1 MINNK
6 MKTLSEKYP
15 TKMAITSEIINLKAI
30 LNLPKPTEAFMSDL
44 HGEYDA
50 FQHLIRT
57 GAGNLRQKI
66 AEVFS
71 GEMTEDTMQAF
82 AFLVYYPTERLALKH
97 AQLSASELDQ
107 WYLTTFK
114 RLIDLLKFVS
124 TKYTRSKVRKAM
136 APDFVYITEE
146 LMYGDVANSDK
157 KRYFQ
162 EITTSIISMG
172 QADALIIA
180 TSHTIQ
186 RLVVDHWHIIGDI
199 YDRGPRPDLIVEQ
212 LTKLPAVD
220 IQWGNHDIL
229 WFGAASGSQLCMLN
243 LLRICAR
250 YNNLA
255 IIEKAYG
262 IDLSE
267 LVQFAQ
273 RTYQPNPAFEPKVAA
288 NQPAI
293 STAEKKSINQVHQAI
308 AIMQFKLEQTVIKRN
323 PDFKMDH
330 RLTLSHVDFEQQ
342 TIHLNG
348 HDYPLDN
355 TCFQTVDPTHPEILT
370 SGEAAIVTSLL
381 NAFTHCQK
389 LRKHLRFLIDN
400 GSMYQLYNQNL
411 LFHGCIPVDEAGNFL
426 TLTLA
431 NRQYAGKSLLDF
443 FDHQIRMS
451 FDHPLNQDNLSTD
464 LLWYLWTG
472 PLSPLFGKN
481 AMTTFERYFSAD
493 PVLHEEKKNAYYQLR
508 HQEDFIEK
516 LLLEFGL
523 TPETGHILNGHT
535 PVKKGHNPIMANRKM
550 IVIDGGFSKAYHHT
564 TGIGGFTLLY
574 NSYGMQ
580 LVTHQ
585 PFTTRANAIA
595 KMQDIISTRRVID
608 QVSQRQR
615 VSQTNIGAAIKTE
628 IEQLTTL
635 LGQKNK
641 VSDQLV

>member
-6 MKTLSEKYP
+6 MKTLSDKYP
-15 TKMAITSEIINLKAI
+15 TKMAVTSEIINLKAI

-66 AEVFS
+66 NELFS
-71 GEMTEDTMQAF
+71 GEMTPETMQAF

-97 AQLSASELDQ
+97 KALSENELNQ

-114 RLIDLLKFVS
+114 RMIDLLKFVS

-146 LMYGDVANSDK
+146 LMYGDVANVDK

-162 EITTSIISMG
+162 EITATIIELG

-186 RLVVDHWHIIGDI
+186 RLVVDQWHIIGDI
-199 YDRGPRPDLIVEQ
+199 YDRGPHPDLIVDQ
-212 LTKLPAVD
+212 LTQLPAVD
-220 IQWGNHDIL
+220 VQWGNHDIL
-229 WFGAASGSQLCMLN
+229 WFGAASGSELCLLN

-255 IIEKAYG
+255 IIEETYG
-262 IDLSE
+262 IALTDL
-267 LVQFAQ
+267 VRFAAQ
-273 RTYQPNPAFEPKVAA
+273 HYQANSAFMPVEDPNQGPL
-288 NQPAI
+288 
-293 STAEKKSINQVHQAI
+293 THAEKLKISQVQQAL
-308 AIMQFKLEQTVIKRN
+308 AIMQFKLELTVIKCHPEFN
-323 PDFKMDH
+323 MDH
-330 RLTLSHVDFEQQ
+330 RLLLSQVDFKRR
-342 TIHLNG
+342 ILHLNG
-348 HDYPLDN
+348 QEYPLKN
-355 TCFQTVDPTHPEILT
+355 TCFQLVDPENPEALT
-370 SGEAAIVTSLL
+370 AEESQIIADLL
-381 NAFTHCQK
+381 AAFTRCQK
-389 LRKHLRFLIDN
+389 LRKHLTFLIDH
-400 GSMYQLYNQNL
+400 GSMYRIYNQNL
-411 LFHGCIPVDEAGNFL
+411 LFHGCLPVDAQGHFL

-431 NRQYAGKSLLDF
+431 NQNYAGKQLLDF
-443 FDHQIRMS
+443 FDQQIRSS
-451 FDHPLNQDNLSTD
+451 FNHPLHQANLSTD

-481 AMTTFERYFSAD
+481 AMTTFERYFCPD
-493 PVLHEEKKNAYYQLR
+493 PETHVETKNAYYSLR
-508 HQEDFIEK
+508 HDADFIQQ
-516 LLLEFGL
+516 LLSEFNL
-523 TPETGHILNGHT
+523 SPETGHILNGHT
-535 PVKKGHNPIMANRKM
+535 PVKKGHDPIMANRQM
-550 IVIDGGFSKAYHHT
+550 IVIDGGFSKAYHHA

-585 PFTTRANAIA
+585 PFTTKADAIA
-595 KMQDIISTRRVID
+595 NMKDIISTRRVID

-628 IEQLTTL
+628 IEQLQTL
-635 LGQKNK
+635 LTIQP
-641 VSDQLV
+641 DH

>member
-6 MKTLSEKYP
+6 MKTLSDKYP
-15 TKMAITSEIINLKAI
+15 TKMAVTSEIINLKAI

-66 AEVFS
+66 NELFS
-71 GEMTEDTMQAF
+71 GEMTPETMQAF

-97 AQLSASELDQ
+97 KALSENELNQ

-114 RLIDLLKFVS
+114 RMIDLLKFVS

-146 LMYGDVANSDK
+146 LMYGDVANVDK

-162 EITTSIISMG
+162 EITATIIELG

-186 RLVVDHWHIIGDI
+186 RLVVDQWHIIGDI
-199 YDRGPRPDLIVEQ
+199 YDRGPHPDLIVDQ
-212 LTKLPAVD
+212 LTQLPAVD
-220 IQWGNHDIL
+220 VQWGNHDIL
-229 WFGAASGSQLCMLN
+229 WFGAASGSELCLLN

-255 IIEKAYG
+255 IIEETYG
-262 IDLSE
+262 IDLTD
-267 LVQFAQ
+267 LVRFAAQ
-273 RTYQPNPAFEPKVAA
+273 HYQANSAFMPVEDPNQGPL
-288 NQPAI
+288 
-293 STAEKKSINQVHQAI
+293 TLAEKLKISQVQQAL
-308 AIMQFKLEQTVIKRN
+308 AIMQFKLELTVIKRHPEFN
-323 PDFKMDH
+323 MDH
-330 RLTLSHVDFEQQ
+330 RLLLSQVDFKRRSL
-342 TIHLNG
+342 HLNG
-348 HDYPLDN
+348 QEYPLEN
-355 TCFQTVDPTHPEILT
+355 TCFQLVDPENPEALT
-370 SGEAAIVTSLL
+370 AEESQIIADLL
-381 NAFTHCQK
+381 AAFTRCQK
-389 LRKHLRFLIDN
+389 LRKHLTFLIDH
-400 GSMYQLYNQNL
+400 GSMYRIYNQNL
-411 LFHGCIPVDEAGNFL
+411 LFHGCLPVDAEGHFL

-431 NRQYAGKSLLDF
+431 NQNYAGKQLLDF
-443 FDHQIRMS
+443 FDQQIRSS
-451 FDHPLNQDNLSTD
+451 FNHPLHQANLSTD

-481 AMTTFERYFSAD
+481 AMTTFERYFC
-493 PVLHEEKKNAYYQLR
+493 PEPETHVETKNAYYSLR
-508 HQEDFIEK
+508 HDADFIQQ
-516 LLLEFGL
+516 LLSEFNL
-523 TPETGHILNGHT
+523 SPETGHILNGHT
-535 PVKKGHNPIMANRKM
+535 PVKKGHDPIMANRQM

-585 PFTTRANAIA
+585 PFTTKADAIA
-595 KMQDIISTRRVID
+595 NMKDIISTRRVID

-628 IEQLTTL
+628 IEQLQTL
-635 LGQKNK
+635 LTIQP
-641 VSDQLV
+641 DH

>member
-6 MKTLSEKYP
+6 MKTLSDKYP
-15 TKMAITSEIINLKAI
+15 TKMAVTSEIINLKAI

-66 AEVFS
+66 NELFS
-71 GEMTEDTMQAF
+71 GEMTPETMQAF

-97 AQLSASELDQ
+97 KALSENELNQ

-114 RLIDLLKFVS
+114 RMIDLLKFVS

-146 LMYGDVANSDK
+146 LMYGDVANVDK

-162 EITTSIISMG
+162 EITATIIELG

-186 RLVVDHWHIIGDI
+186 RLVVDQWHIIGDI
-199 YDRGPRPDLIVEQ
+199 YDRGPHPDLIVDQ
-212 LTKLPAVD
+212 LTQLPAVD
-220 IQWGNHDIL
+220 VQWGNHDIL
-229 WFGAASGSQLCMLN
+229 WFGAASGSELCLLN

-255 IIEKAYG
+255 IIEETYG
-262 IDLSE
+262 IDLTD
-267 LVQFAQ
+267 LVRFAAQ
-273 RTYQPNPAFEPKVAA
+273 HYQANSAFMPVEDPNQGPL
-288 NQPAI
+288 
-293 STAEKKSINQVHQAI
+293 TRAEKLKISQVQQAL
-308 AIMQFKLEQTVIKRN
+308 AIMQFKLELTVIKRHPEFN
-323 PDFKMDH
+323 MDH
-330 RLTLSHVDFEQQ
+330 RLLLSQVDFKRR
-342 TIHLNG
+342 ILHLNG
-348 HDYPLDN
+348 QEYPLEN
-355 TCFQTVDPTHPEILT
+355 TCFQLVNPENPEALT
-370 SGEAAIVTSLL
+370 AEESQIIADLL
-381 NAFTHCQK
+381 AAFTRCQK
-389 LRKHLRFLIDN
+389 LRKHLTFLIDH
-400 GSMYQLYNQNL
+400 GSMYRIYNQNL
-411 LFHGCIPVDEAGNFL
+411 LFHGCLPVDAEGHFL

-431 NRQYAGKSLLDF
+431 NQNYVGKQLLDF
-443 FDHQIRMS
+443 FDQQIRSS
-451 FDHPLNQDNLSTD
+451 FNHPLHQANLSTD

-481 AMTTFERYFSAD
+481 AMTTFERYFCPD
-493 PVLHEEKKNAYYQLR
+493 PETHVETKNAYYSLR
-508 HQEDFIEK
+508 HDADFIQQ
-516 LLLEFGL
+516 LLSEFNL
-523 TPETGHILNGHT
+523 SPETGHILNGHT
-535 PVKKGHNPIMANRKM
+535 PVKKGHDPIMANRQM

-585 PFTTRANAIA
+585 P
-595 KMQDIISTRRVID
+595 SPPRRM
-608 QVSQRQR
+608 R
-615 VSQTNIGAAIKTE
+615 
-628 IEQLTTL
+628 L
-635 LGQKNK
+635 LI
-641 VSDQLV
+641 

>member
-6 MKTLSEKYP
+6 MKTLSDKYP
-15 TKMAITSEIINLKAI
+15 TKMAVTSEIINLKAI

-66 AEVFS
+66 NELFS
-71 GEMTEDTMQAF
+71 GEMTPETMQAF

-97 AQLSASELDQ
+97 KALSENELNQ

-114 RLIDLLKFVS
+114 RMIDLLKFVS

-146 LMYGDVANSDK
+146 LMYGDVANVDK

-162 EITTSIISMG
+162 EITATIIELG

-186 RLVVDHWHIIGDI
+186 RLVVDQWHIIGDI
-199 YDRGPRPDLIVEQ
+199 YDRGPHPDLIVEQ
-212 LTKLPAVD
+212 LTQLPAVD
-220 IQWGNHDIL
+220 VQWGNHDIL
-229 WFGAASGSQLCMLN
+229 WFGAASGSELCLLN

-255 IIEKAYG
+255 IIEETYG
-262 IDLSE
+262 IDLTD
-267 LVQFAQ
+267 LVRFAVQ
-273 RTYQPNPAFEPKVAA
+273 HYQANPAFMPVEDP
-288 NQPAI
+288 NQGPL
-293 STAEKKSINQVHQAI
+293 TLAEKLKISQVQQAL
-308 AIMQFKLEQTVIKRN
+308 AIMQFKLELTVIKRHPEFN
-323 PDFKMDH
+323 MDH
-330 RLTLSHVDFEQQ
+330 RLLLSQVDFKRRVL
-342 TIHLNG
+342 HLNG
-348 HDYPLDN
+348 QEYPLEN
-355 TCFQTVDPTHPEILT
+355 TCFQLVDPENPEALT
-370 SGEAAIVTSLL
+370 AEESQIIADLL
-381 NAFTHCQK
+381 AAFTRCQK
-389 LRKHLRFLIDN
+389 LRKHLTFLIDH
-400 GSMYQLYNQNL
+400 GSMYRIYNQNL
-411 LFHGCIPVDEAGNFL
+411 LFHGCLPVDAQGHFL

-431 NRQYAGKSLLDF
+431 NQHYAGKQLLDF
-443 FDHQIRMS
+443 FDQQIRS
-451 FDHPLNQDNLSTD
+451 CFNHPLHQANLSTD

-481 AMTTFERYFSAD
+481 AMTTFERYFCPD
-493 PVLHEEKKNAYYQLR
+493 PETHVETKNAYYSLR
-508 HQEDFIEK
+508 HDTDFIQE
-516 LLLEFGL
+516 LLAEFNL
-523 TPETGHILNGHT
+523 SPENGHILNGHT
-535 PVKKGHNPIMANRKM
+535 PVKKGHDPIMANRQM

-585 PFTTRANAIA
+585 PFTTKADAIA
-595 KMQDIISTRRVID
+595 NMKDIISTRRVID

-628 IEQLTTL
+628 IEQLQTL
-635 LGQKNK
+635 LTIQP
-641 VSDQLV
+641 DH

>member
-6 MKTLSEKYP
+6 MKTLSDKYP
-15 TKMAITSEIINLKAI
+15 TKMAVTSEIINLKAI

-66 AEVFS
+66 NELFS
-71 GEMTEDTMQAF
+71 GEMTPETMQAF

-97 AQLSASELDQ
+97 KALSENELNQ

-114 RLIDLLKFVS
+114 RMIDLLKFVS

-136 APDFVYITEE
+136 APDFVYTTEE
-146 LMYGDVANSDK
+146 LMYGDVANVDK

-162 EITTSIISMG
+162 EITATIIELG

-186 RLVVDHWHIIGDI
+186 RLVVDQWHIIGDI
-199 YDRGPRPDLIVEQ
+199 YDRGPHPDLIVDQ
-212 LTKLPAVD
+212 LTQLPAVD
-220 IQWGNHDIL
+220 VQWGNHDIL
-229 WFGAASGSQLCMLN
+229 WFGAASGSELCLLN

-255 IIEKAYG
+255 IIEETYG
-262 IDLSE
+262 IDLTD
-267 LVQFAQ
+267 LVRFAAQ
-273 RTYQPNPAFEPKVAA
+273 HYQANSAFMPVEDPNQGPL
-288 NQPAI
+288 
-293 STAEKKSINQVHQAI
+293 TRAEKLKISQVQQAL
-308 AIMQFKLEQTVIKRN
+308 AIMQFKLELTVIKRHPEFN
-323 PDFKMDH
+323 MDH
-330 RLTLSHVDFEQQ
+330 RLLLSQVDFKRR
-342 TIHLNG
+342 ILHLNG
-348 HDYPLDN
+348 QEYPLEN
-355 TCFQTVDPTHPEILT
+355 TCFQLVNPENPEALT
-370 SGEAAIVTSLL
+370 AEESQIIADLL
-381 NAFTHCQK
+381 AAFTRCQK
-389 LRKHLRFLIDN
+389 LRKHLTFLIDH
-400 GSMYQLYNQNL
+400 GSMYRIYNQNL
-411 LFHGCIPVDEAGNFL
+411 LFHGCLPVDAEGHFL

-431 NRQYAGKSLLDF
+431 NQNYVGKQLLDF
-443 FDHQIRMS
+443 FDQQIRSS
-451 FDHPLNQDNLSTD
+451 FNHPLHQANLSTD

-481 AMTTFERYFSAD
+481 AMTTFERYFCPD
-493 PVLHEEKKNAYYQLR
+493 PETHVETKNAYYSLR
-508 HQEDFIEK
+508 HDADFIQQ
-516 LLLEFGL
+516 LLSEFNL
-523 TPETGHILNGHT
+523 SPETGHILNGHT
-535 PVKKGHNPIMANRKM
+535 PVKKGHDPIMANRQM

-585 PFTTRANAIA
+585 PFTTKADAIA
-595 KMQDIISTRRVID
+595 NMKDIISTRRVID
-608 QVSQRQR
+608 QVSQRQQ

-628 IEQLTTL
+628 IEQLQTL
-635 LGQKNK
+635 LTIQP
-641 VSDQLV
+641 DH

>member
-1 MINNK
+1 
-6 MKTLSEKYP
+6 
-15 TKMAITSEIINLKAI
+15 
-30 LNLPKPTEAFMSDL
+30 MSDL

-66 AEVFS
+66 NELFS
-71 GEMTEDTMQAF
+71 GEMTPETMQAF

-97 AQLSASELDQ
+97 KALSENELNQ

-114 RLIDLLKFVS
+114 RMIDLLKFVS

-146 LMYGDVANSDK
+146 LMYGDVANVDK

-162 EITTSIISMG
+162 EITATIIELG

-186 RLVVDHWHIIGDI
+186 RLVVDQWHIIGDI
-199 YDRGPRPDLIVEQ
+199 YDRGPHPDLIVDQ
-212 LTKLPAVD
+212 LTQLPAVD
-220 IQWGNHDIL
+220 VQWGNHDIL
-229 WFGAASGSQLCMLN
+229 WFGAASGSELCLLN

-255 IIEKAYG
+255 IIEETYG
-262 IDLSE
+262 IDLTD
-267 LVQFAQ
+267 LVRFAAQ
-273 RTYQPNPAFEPKVAA
+273 HYQANSAFMPVEDPNQGPL
-288 NQPAI
+288 
-293 STAEKKSINQVHQAI
+293 TRAEKLKISQVQQAL
-308 AIMQFKLEQTVIKRN
+308 AIMQFKLELTVIKRHPEFN
-323 PDFKMDH
+323 MDH
-330 RLTLSHVDFEQQ
+330 RLLLSQVDFKRR
-342 TIHLNG
+342 ILHLNG
-348 HDYPLDN
+348 QEYPLEN
-355 TCFQTVDPTHPEILT
+355 TCFQLVNPENPEALT
-370 SGEAAIVTSLL
+370 AEESQIIADLL
-381 NAFTHCQK
+381 AAFTRCQK
-389 LRKHLRFLIDN
+389 LRKHLTFLIDH
-400 GSMYQLYNQNL
+400 GSMYRIYNQNL
-411 LFHGCIPVDEAGNFL
+411 LFHGCLPVDAEGHFL

-431 NRQYAGKSLLDF
+431 NQNYVGKQLLDF
-443 FDHQIRMS
+443 FDQQIRSS
-451 FDHPLNQDNLSTD
+451 FNHPLHQANLSTD

-481 AMTTFERYFSAD
+481 AMTTFERYFCPD
-493 PVLHEEKKNAYYQLR
+493 PETHVETKNAYYSLR
-508 HQEDFIEK
+508 HDADFIQQ
-516 LLLEFGL
+516 LLSEFNL
-523 TPETGHILNGHT
+523 SPETGHILNGHT
-535 PVKKGHNPIMANRKM
+535 PVKKGHDPIMANRQM

-585 PFTTRANAIA
+585 PFTTKADAIA
-595 KMQDIISTRRVID
+595 NMKDIISTRRVID

-628 IEQLTTL
+628 IEQLQTL
-635 LGQKNK
+635 LTIQP
-641 VSDQLV
+641 DH

>member
-6 MKTLSEKYP
+6 MKTLSDKYP
-15 TKMAITSEIINLKAI
+15 TKMAVTSEIINLKAI

-66 AEVFS
+66 NELFS
-71 GEMTEDTMQAF
+71 GEMTPETMQAF

-97 AQLSASELDQ
+97 KALSENELNQ

-114 RLIDLLKFVS
+114 RMIDLLKFVS
-124 TKYTRSKVRKAM
+124 TKYTRSKVRKAT

-146 LMYGDVANSDK
+146 LMYGDVANVDK

-162 EITTSIISMG
+162 EITATIIELG

-186 RLVVDHWHIIGDI
+186 RLVVDQWHIIGDI
-199 YDRGPRPDLIVEQ
+199 YDRGPHPDLIVDQ
-212 LTKLPAVD
+212 LTQLPAVD
-220 IQWGNHDIL
+220 VQWGNHDIL
-229 WFGAASGSQLCMLN
+229 WFGAASGSELCLLN

-255 IIEKAYG
+255 IIEETYG
-262 IDLSE
+262 IDLTD
-267 LVQFAQ
+267 LVRFAAQ
-273 RTYQPNPAFEPKVAA
+273 HYQANSAFMPVEDPNQGPL
-288 NQPAI
+288 
-293 STAEKKSINQVHQAI
+293 TRAEKLKISQVQQAL
-308 AIMQFKLEQTVIKRN
+308 AIMQFKLELTVIKRHPEFN
-323 PDFKMDH
+323 MDH
-330 RLTLSHVDFEQQ
+330 RLLLSQVDFKRR
-342 TIHLNG
+342 ILHLNG
-348 HDYPLDN
+348 QEYPLEN
-355 TCFQTVDPTHPEILT
+355 TCFQLVNPENPEALT
-370 SGEAAIVTSLL
+370 AEESQIIADLL
-381 NAFTHCQK
+381 AAFTRCQK
-389 LRKHLRFLIDN
+389 LRKHLTFLIDH
-400 GSMYQLYNQNL
+400 GSMYRIYNQNL
-411 LFHGCIPVDEAGNFL
+411 LFHGCLPVDAEGHFL

-431 NRQYAGKSLLDF
+431 NQNYVGKQLLDF
-443 FDHQIRMS
+443 FDQQIRSS
-451 FDHPLNQDNLSTD
+451 FNHPLHQANLSTD

-481 AMTTFERYFSAD
+481 AMTTFERYFCPD
-493 PVLHEEKKNAYYQLR
+493 PETHVETKNAYYSLR
-508 HQEDFIEK
+508 HDADFIQQ
-516 LLLEFGL
+516 LLSEFNL
-523 TPETGHILNGHT
+523 SPETGHILNGHT
-535 PVKKGHNPIMANRKM
+535 PVKKGHDPIMANRQM

-585 PFTTRANAIA
+585 PFTTKADAIA
-595 KMQDIISTRRVID
+595 NMKDIISTRRVID

-628 IEQLTTL
+628 IEQLQTL
-635 LGQKNK
+635 LTIQP
-641 VSDQLV
+641 DH

>member
-6 MKTLSEKYP
+6 MKTLSDKYP
-15 TKMAITSEIINLKAI
+15 TKMAVTSEIINLKAI

-66 AEVFS
+66 NELFS
-71 GEMTEDTMQAF
+71 GEMTPETMQAF

-97 AQLSASELDQ
+97 KALSENELNQ

-114 RLIDLLKFVS
+114 RMIDLLKFVS

-146 LMYGDVANSDK
+146 LMYGDVANVDK

-162 EITTSIISMG
+162 EITATIIELG

-186 RLVVDHWHIIGDI
+186 RLVVDQWHIIGDI
-199 YDRGPRPDLIVEQ
+199 YDRGPHPDLIVDQ
-212 LTKLPAVD
+212 LTQLPAVD
-220 IQWGNHDIL
+220 VQWGNHDIL
-229 WFGAASGSQLCMLN
+229 WFGAASGSELCLLN

-255 IIEKAYG
+255 IIEETYG
-262 IDLSE
+262 IDLTD
-267 LVQFAQ
+267 LVRFAAQ
-273 RTYQPNPAFEPKVAA
+273 HYQANSAFMPVEDPNQGPL
-288 NQPAI
+288 
-293 STAEKKSINQVHQAI
+293 TRAEKLKISQVQQAL
-308 AIMQFKLEQTVIKRN
+308 AIMQFKLELTVIKRHPEFN
-323 PDFKMDH
+323 MDH
-330 RLTLSHVDFEQQ
+330 RLLLSQVDFKRR
-342 TIHLNG
+342 ILHLNG
-348 HDYPLDN
+348 QEYPLEN
-355 TCFQTVDPTHPEILT
+355 TCFQLVDPENPEALT
-370 SGEAAIVTSLL
+370 AEEGQIIADLL
-381 NAFTHCQK
+381 AAFTRCQK
-389 LRKHLRFLIDN
+389 LRKHLTFLIDH
-400 GSMYQLYNQNL
+400 GSMYRIYNQNL
-411 LFHGCIPVDEAGNFL
+411 LFHGCLPVDAEGHFL

-431 NRQYAGKSLLDF
+431 NQNYAGKQLLDF
-443 FDHQIRMS
+443 FDQQIRSS
-451 FDHPLNQDNLSTD
+451 FNHPLHQANLSTD

-481 AMTTFERYFSAD
+481 AMTTFERYFCPD
-493 PVLHEEKKNAYYQLR
+493 PETHVETKNAYYSLR
-508 HQEDFIEK
+508 HDADFIQQ
-516 LLLEFGL
+516 LLSEFNL
-523 TPETGHILNGHT
+523 SPETGHILNGHT
-535 PVKKGHNPIMANRKM
+535 PVKKGHDPIMANRQM

-585 PFTTRANAIA
+585 PFTTKADAIA
-595 KMQDIISTRRVID
+595 NMKDIISTRRVID

-628 IEQLTTL
+628 IEQLQTL
-635 LGQKNK
+635 LTIQP
-641 VSDQLV
+641 DH

>member
-6 MKTLSEKYP
+6 MKTLSDKYP
-15 TKMAITSEIINLKAI
+15 TKMAVTSEIINLKAI

-66 AEVFS
+66 NELFS
-71 GEMTEDTMQAF
+71 GEMTPETMQAF

-97 AQLSASELDQ
+97 KALSENELNQ

-114 RLIDLLKFVS
+114 RMIDLLKFVS

-146 LMYGDVANSDK
+146 LMYGDVANVDK

-162 EITTSIISMG
+162 EITATIIELG

-186 RLVVDHWHIIGDI
+186 RLVVDQWHIIGDI
-199 YDRGPRPDLIVEQ
+199 YDRGPHPDLIVDQ
-212 LTKLPAVD
+212 LTQLPAVD
-220 IQWGNHDIL
+220 VQWGNHDIL
-229 WFGAASGSQLCMLN
+229 WFGAASGSELCLLN

-255 IIEKAYG
+255 IIEETYG
-262 IDLSE
+262 IDLTD
-267 LVQFAQ
+267 LVRFAAQ
-273 RTYQPNPAFEPKVAA
+273 HYQANPAFMPVEDP
-288 NQPAI
+288 NQGPLTLSEKLKI
-293 STAEKKSINQVHQAI
+293 SQVQQAL
-308 AIMQFKLEQTVIKRN
+308 AIMQFKLELTVIKRHPEFN
-323 PDFKMDH
+323 MDH
-330 RLTLSHVDFEQQ
+330 RLLLSQVDFKRR
-342 TIHLNG
+342 ILHLNG
-348 HDYPLDN
+348 QEYPLEN
-355 TCFQTVDPTHPEILT
+355 TCFQLVDPENPEALT
-370 SGEAAIVTSLL
+370 AEESQIIADLL
-381 NAFTHCQK
+381 AAFTRCQK
-389 LRKHLRFLIDN
+389 LRKHLTFLIDH
-400 GSMYQLYNQNL
+400 GSMYRIYNQNL
-411 LFHGCIPVDEAGNFL
+411 LFHGCLPVDAEGHFL

-431 NRQYAGKSLLDF
+431 NQNYAGKQLLDF
-443 FDHQIRMS
+443 FDQQIRSS
-451 FDHPLNQDNLSTD
+451 FNHPLHQANLSTD

-481 AMTTFERYFSAD
+481 AMTTFERYFCPD
-493 PVLHEEKKNAYYQLR
+493 PETHVETKNAYYSLR
-508 HQEDFIEK
+508 HDADFIQQ
-516 LLLEFGL
+516 LLSEFNL
-523 TPETGHILNGHT
+523 SPETGHILNGHT
-535 PVKKGHNPIMANRKM
+535 PVKKGHDPIMANRQM

-585 PFTTRANAIA
+585 PFTTKADAIA
-595 KMQDIISTRRVID
+595 NMKDIISTRRVID

-628 IEQLTTL
+628 IEQLQTL
-635 LGQKNK
+635 LTIQP
-641 VSDQLV
+641 DH

>member
-6 MKTLSEKYP
+6 MKTLSDKYP
-15 TKMAITSEIINLKAI
+15 TKMAVTSEIINLKAI

-66 AEVFS
+66 NELFS
-71 GEMTEDTMQAF
+71 GEMTPETMQAF

-97 AQLSASELDQ
+97 KALSENELNQ

-114 RLIDLLKFVS
+114 RMIDLLKFVS

-146 LMYGDVANSDK
+146 LMYGDVANVDK

-162 EITTSIISMG
+162 EITATIIELG

-186 RLVVDHWHIIGDI
+186 RLVVDQWHIIGDI
-199 YDRGPRPDLIVEQ
+199 YDRGPHPDLIVDQ
-212 LTKLPAVD
+212 LTQLPAVD
-220 IQWGNHDIL
+220 VQWGNHDIL
-229 WFGAASGSQLCMLN
+229 WFGAASGSELCLLN

-255 IIEKAYG
+255 IIEETYG
-262 IDLSE
+262 IDLTD
-267 LVQFAQ
+267 LVGFAAQ
-273 RTYQPNPAFEPKVAA
+273 HYQANSAFMPVEDPNQGPL
-288 NQPAI
+288 
-293 STAEKKSINQVHQAI
+293 TRAEKLKISQVQQAL
-308 AIMQFKLEQTVIKRN
+308 AIMQFKLELTVIKRHPEFN
-323 PDFKMDH
+323 MDH
-330 RLTLSHVDFEQQ
+330 RLLLSQVDFKRR
-342 TIHLNG
+342 ILHLNG
-348 HDYPLDN
+348 QEYPLEN
-355 TCFQTVDPTHPEILT
+355 TCFQLVDPENPEALT
-370 SGEAAIVTSLL
+370 AEESQIIADLL
-381 NAFTHCQK
+381 AAFTRCQK
-389 LRKHLRFLIDN
+389 LRKHLTFLIDH
-400 GSMYQLYNQNL
+400 GSMYRIYNQNL
-411 LFHGCIPVDEAGNFL
+411 LFHGCLPVDAEGHFL

-431 NRQYAGKSLLDF
+431 NQNYAGKQLLDF
-443 FDHQIRMS
+443 FDQQIRSS
-451 FDHPLNQDNLSTD
+451 FNHPLHQANLSTD

-481 AMTTFERYFSAD
+481 AMTTFERYFCSE
-493 PVLHEEKKNAYYQLR
+493 PETHVETKNAYYSLR
-508 HQEDFIEK
+508 HDADFIQQ
-516 LLLEFGL
+516 LLSEFNL
-523 TPETGHILNGHT
+523 SPETGHILNGHT
-535 PVKKGHNPIMANRKM
+535 PVKKGHDPIMANRQM

-585 PFTTRANAIA
+585 PFTTKADAIA
-595 KMQDIISTRRVID
+595 NMKDIISTRRVID

-628 IEQLTTL
+628 IEQLQTL
-635 LGQKNK
+635 LTIQP
-641 VSDQLV
+641 DH

>member
-1 MINNK
+1 
-6 MKTLSEKYP
+6 MKTLSDKYP
-15 TKMAITSEIINLKAI
+15 TKMAVTSEIINLKAI

-66 AEVFS
+66 NELFS
-71 GEMTEDTMQAF
+71 GEMTPETMQAF

-97 AQLSASELDQ
+97 KALSENELNQ

-114 RLIDLLKFVS
+114 RMIDLLKFVS

-146 LMYGDVANSDK
+146 LMYGDVANVDK

-162 EITTSIISMG
+162 EITATIIELG

-186 RLVVDHWHIIGDI
+186 RLVVDQWHIIGDI
-199 YDRGPRPDLIVEQ
+199 YDRGPHPDLIVDQ
-212 LTKLPAVD
+212 LTQLPAVD
-220 IQWGNHDIL
+220 VQWGNHDIL
-229 WFGAASGSQLCMLN
+229 WFGAASGSELCLLN

-255 IIEKAYG
+255 IIEETYG
-262 IDLSE
+262 IDLTD
-267 LVQFAQ
+267 LVRFAAQ
-273 RTYQPNPAFEPKVAA
+273 HYQANSAFMPVEDPNQGPL
-288 NQPAI
+288 
-293 STAEKKSINQVHQAI
+293 TRAEKLKISQVQQAL
-308 AIMQFKLEQTVIKRN
+308 AIMQFKLELTVIKRHPEFN
-323 PDFKMDH
+323 MDH
-330 RLTLSHVDFEQQ
+330 RLLLSQVDFKRR
-342 TIHLNG
+342 ILHLNG
-348 HDYPLDN
+348 QEYPLEN
-355 TCFQTVDPTHPEILT
+355 TCFQLVNPENPEALT
-370 SGEAAIVTSLL
+370 AEESQIIADLL
-381 NAFTHCQK
+381 AAFTRCQK
-389 LRKHLRFLIDN
+389 LRKHLTFLIDH
-400 GSMYQLYNQNL
+400 GSMYRIYNQNL
-411 LFHGCIPVDEAGNFL
+411 LFHGCLPVDAEGHFL

-431 NRQYAGKSLLDF
+431 NQNYVGKQLLDF
-443 FDHQIRMS
+443 FDQQIRSS
-451 FDHPLNQDNLSTD
+451 FNHPLHQANLSTD

-481 AMTTFERYFSAD
+481 AMTTFERYFCPD
-493 PVLHEEKKNAYYQLR
+493 PETHVETKNAYYSLR
-508 HQEDFIEK
+508 HDADFIQQ
-516 LLLEFGL
+516 LLSEFNL
-523 TPETGHILNGHT
+523 SPETGHILNGHT
-535 PVKKGHNPIMANRKM
+535 PVKKGHDPIMANRQM

-585 PFTTRANAIA
+585 PFTTKADAIA
-595 KMQDIISTRRVID
+595 NMKDIISTRRVID

-628 IEQLTTL
+628 IEQLQTL
-635 LGQKNK
+635 LTIQP
-641 VSDQLV
+641 DH

>member
-6 MKTLSEKYP
+6 MKTLSDKYP
-15 TKMAITSEIINLKAI
+15 TKMAVTSEIINLKAI

-66 AEVFS
+66 NELFS
-71 GEMTEDTMQAF
+71 GEMTPETMQAF

-97 AQLSASELDQ
+97 QALSENELNQ

-114 RLIDLLKFVS
+114 RMIDLLKFVS

-146 LMYGDVANSDK
+146 LMYGDVANVDK

-162 EITTSIISMG
+162 EITATIIELG

-186 RLVVDHWHIIGDI
+186 RLVVDQWHIIGDI
-199 YDRGPRPDLIVEQ
+199 YDRGPHPDLIVDQ
-212 LTKLPAVD
+212 LTQLPAVD
-220 IQWGNHDIL
+220 VQWGNHDIL
-229 WFGAASGSQLCMLN
+229 WFGAASGSELCLLN

-255 IIEKAYG
+255 IIEETYG
-262 IDLSE
+262 IDLSN
-267 LVQFAQ
+267 LVRFAAQ
-273 RTYQPNPAFEPKVAA
+273 HYQANPAFMPVEDP
-288 NQPAI
+288 NQGPL
-293 STAEKKSINQVHQAI
+293 TRAEKLKISQVQQAL
-308 AIMQFKLEQTVIKRN
+308 AIMQFKLELTVIKRHPEFN
-323 PDFKMDH
+323 MDH
-330 RLTLSHVDFEQQ
+330 RLLLSQVDFKRR
-342 TIHLNG
+342 ILHLNG
-348 HDYPLDN
+348 QEYPLEN
-355 TCFQTVDPTHPEILT
+355 TCFQLVDPENPEALT
-370 SGEAAIVTSLL
+370 AEESQIIADLL
-381 NAFTHCQK
+381 AAFTRCQK
-389 LRKHLRFLIDN
+389 LRKHLTFLIDH
-400 GSMYQLYNQNL
+400 GSMYRIYNQNL
-411 LFHGCIPVDEAGNFL
+411 LFHGCLPVDAEGHFL

-431 NRQYAGKSLLDF
+431 NQNYVGKQLLDF
-443 FDHQIRMS
+443 FDQQIRSS
-451 FDHPLNQDNLSTD
+451 FNHPLHQANLSTD

-481 AMTTFERYFSAD
+481 AMTTFERYFCPD
-493 PVLHEEKKNAYYQLR
+493 PETHVETKNAYYSLR
-508 HQEDFIEK
+508 HDADFIQQ
-516 LLLEFGL
+516 LLSEFNL
-523 TPETGHILNGHT
+523 SPETGHILNGHT
-535 PVKKGHNPIMANRKM
+535 PVKKGHDPIMANRQM

-585 PFTTRANAIA
+585 PFTTKADAIA
-595 KMQDIISTRRVID
+595 NMKDIISTRRVID

-628 IEQLTTL
+628 IEQLQTL
-635 LGQKNK
+635 LTIQP
-641 VSDQLV
+641 DH

>member
-6 MKTLSEKYP
+6 MKTLSDKYP
-15 TKMAITSEIINLKAI
+15 TKMAVTSEIINLKAI

-66 AEVFS
+66 NELFS
-71 GEMTEDTMQAF
+71 GEMTPETMQAF

-97 AQLSASELDQ
+97 KALSENELNQ

-114 RLIDLLKFVS
+114 RMIDLLKFVS

-146 LMYGDVANSDK
+146 LMYGDVANVDK

-162 EITTSIISMG
+162 EITATIIELG

-186 RLVVDHWHIIGDI
+186 RLVVDQWHIIGDI
-199 YDRGPRPDLIVEQ
+199 YDRGPHPDLIVDQ
-212 LTKLPAVD
+212 LTQLPAVD
-220 IQWGNHDIL
+220 VQWGNHDIL
-229 WFGAASGSQLCMLN
+229 WFGAASGSELCLLN

-255 IIEKAYG
+255 IIEETYG
-262 IDLSE
+262 IDLTD
-267 LVQFAQ
+267 LVRFAAQ
-273 RTYQPNPAFEPKVAA
+273 HYQANSAFMPVEDPNQGPL
-288 NQPAI
+288 
-293 STAEKKSINQVHQAI
+293 TRAEKLKISQVQQAL
-308 AIMQFKLEQTVIKRN
+308 AIMQFKLELTVIKRHPEFN
-323 PDFKMDH
+323 MDH
-330 RLTLSHVDFEQQ
+330 RLLLSQVDFKRR
-342 TIHLNG
+342 ILHLNG
-348 HDYPLDN
+348 QEYPLEN
-355 TCFQTVDPTHPEILT
+355 TCFQLVDPENPEALT
-370 SGEAAIVTSLL
+370 AEESQIIADLL
-381 NAFTHCQK
+381 AAFTRCQK
-389 LRKHLRFLIDN
+389 LRKHLTFLIDH
-400 GSMYQLYNQNL
+400 GSMYRIYNQNL
-411 LFHGCIPVDEAGNFL
+411 LFHGCLPVDAEGHFL

-431 NRQYAGKSLLDF
+431 KQNYAGKQLLDF
-443 FDHQIRMS
+443 FDQQIRSS
-451 FDHPLNQDNLSTD
+451 FNHPLHQANLSTD

-481 AMTTFERYFSAD
+481 AMTTFERYFCPD
-493 PVLHEEKKNAYYQLR
+493 PETHVETKNAYYSLR
-508 HQEDFIEK
+508 HDADFIQQ
-516 LLLEFGL
+516 LLSEFNL
-523 TPETGHILNGHT
+523 SPETGHILNGHT
-535 PVKKGHNPIMANRKM
+535 PVKKGHDPIMANRQM

-585 PFTTRANAIA
+585 PFTTKADAIA
-595 KMQDIISTRRVID
+595 NMKDIISTRRVID

-628 IEQLTTL
+628 IEQLQTL
-635 LGQKNK
+635 LTIQP
-641 VSDQLV
+641 DH

>member
-6 MKTLSEKYP
+6 MKTLSDKYP
-15 TKMAITSEIINLKAI
+15 TKMAVTSEIINLKAI

-66 AEVFS
+66 NELFS
-71 GEMTEDTMQAF
+71 GEMTPETMQAF

-97 AQLSASELDQ
+97 KALSENELNQ

-114 RLIDLLKFVS
+114 RMIDLLKFVS

-146 LMYGDVANSDK
+146 LMYGDVANVDK

-162 EITTSIISMG
+162 EITATIIELG

-186 RLVVDHWHIIGDI
+186 RLVVDQWHIIGDI
-199 YDRGPRPDLIVEQ
+199 YDRGPHPDLIVDQ
-212 LTKLPAVD
+212 LTQLPAVD
-220 IQWGNHDIL
+220 VQWGNHDIL
-229 WFGAASGSQLCMLN
+229 WFGAASGSELCLLN

-255 IIEKAYG
+255 IIEETYG
-262 IDLSE
+262 IDLTD
-267 LVQFAQ
+267 LVRFAAQ
-273 RTYQPNPAFEPKVAA
+273 HYQANSAFMPVEDPNQGPL
-288 NQPAI
+288 
-293 STAEKKSINQVHQAI
+293 TRAEKLKISQVQQAL
-308 AIMQFKLEQTVIKRN
+308 AIMQFKLELTVIKRHPEFN
-323 PDFKMDH
+323 MDH
-330 RLTLSHVDFEQQ
+330 RLLLSQVDFKRR
-342 TIHLNG
+342 ILHLNG
-348 HDYPLDN
+348 QEYPLEN
-355 TCFQTVDPTHPEILT
+355 TCFQLINPENPEALT
-370 SGEAAIVTSLL
+370 AEESQIIADLL
-381 NAFTHCQK
+381 AAFTRCQK
-389 LRKHLRFLIDN
+389 LRKHLTFLIDH
-400 GSMYQLYNQNL
+400 GSMYRIYNQNL
-411 LFHGCIPVDEAGNFL
+411 LFHGCLPVDAEGHFL

-431 NRQYAGKSLLDF
+431 NQNYVGKQLLDF
-443 FDHQIRMS
+443 FDQQIRSS
-451 FDHPLNQDNLSTD
+451 FNHPLHQANLSTD

-481 AMTTFERYFSAD
+481 AMTTFERYFCPD
-493 PVLHEEKKNAYYQLR
+493 PETHVETKNAYYSLR
-508 HQEDFIEK
+508 HDADFIQQ
-516 LLLEFGL
+516 LLSEFNL
-523 TPETGHILNGHT
+523 SPETGHILNGHT
-535 PVKKGHNPIMANRKM
+535 PVKKGHDPIMANRQM

-585 PFTTRANAIA
+585 PFTTKADAIA
-595 KMQDIISTRRVID
+595 NMKDIISTRRVID

-628 IEQLTTL
+628 IEQLQTL
-635 LGQKNK
+635 LTIQP
-641 VSDQLV
+641 DH

>member
-6 MKTLSEKYP
+6 MKTLSDKYP
-15 TKMAITSEIINLKAI
+15 TKMAVTSEIINLKAI

-66 AEVFS
+66 NELFS
-71 GEMTEDTMQAF
+71 GEMTPETMQAF

-97 AQLSASELDQ
+97 KALSENELNQ

-114 RLIDLLKFVS
+114 RMIDLLKFVS

-146 LMYGDVANSDK
+146 LMYGDVANVDK

-162 EITTSIISMG
+162 EITATIIELG

-186 RLVVDHWHIIGDI
+186 RLVVDQWHIIGDI
-199 YDRGPRPDLIVEQ
+199 YDRGPHPDLIVDQ
-212 LTKLPAVD
+212 LTQLPAVD
-220 IQWGNHDIL
+220 VQWGNHDIL
-229 WFGAASGSQLCMLN
+229 WFGAASGSELCLLN

-255 IIEKAYG
+255 IIEETYG
-262 IDLSE
+262 IDLTD
-267 LVQFAQ
+267 LVRFAAQ
-273 RTYQPNPAFEPKVAA
+273 HYQANSAFMPVEDPNQGPL
-288 NQPAI
+288 
-293 STAEKKSINQVHQAI
+293 TRAEKLKISQVQQAL
-308 AIMQFKLEQTVIKRN
+308 AIMQFKLELTVIKRHPEFN
-323 PDFKMDH
+323 MDH
-330 RLTLSHVDFEQQ
+330 RLLLSQVDFKRR
-342 TIHLNG
+342 ILHLNG
-348 HDYPLDN
+348 QEYPLEN
-355 TCFQTVDPTHPEILT
+355 TCFQLVDPENPEALT
-370 SGEAAIVTSLL
+370 VEESQIIADLL
-381 NAFTHCQK
+381 AAFTRCQK
-389 LRKHLRFLIDN
+389 LRKHLTFLIDH
-400 GSMYQLYNQNL
+400 GSMYRIYNQNL
-411 LFHGCIPVDEAGNFL
+411 LFHGCLPVDAEGHFL

-431 NRQYAGKSLLDF
+431 NQNYAGKQLLDF
-443 FDHQIRMS
+443 FDQQIRSS
-451 FDHPLNQDNLSTD
+451 FNHPLHQANLSTD

-481 AMTTFERYFSAD
+481 AMTTFERYFC
-493 PVLHEEKKNAYYQLR
+493 PEPETHVETKNAYYSLR
-508 HQEDFIEK
+508 HDADFIQQ
-516 LLLEFGL
+516 LLSEFNL
-523 TPETGHILNGHT
+523 SPETGHILNGHT
-535 PVKKGHNPIMANRKM
+535 PVKKGHDPIMANRQM

-585 PFTTRANAIA
+585 PFTTKADAIA
-595 KMQDIISTRRVID
+595 NMKDIISTRRVID

-628 IEQLTTL
+628 IEQLQTL
-635 LGQKNK
+635 LTIQP
-641 VSDQLV
+641 DH

>member
-6 MKTLSEKYP
+6 MKTLSDKYP
-15 TKMAITSEIINLKAI
+15 TKMAVTSEIINLKAI

-66 AEVFS
+66 NELFS
-71 GEMTEDTMQAF
+71 GEMTPETMQAF

-97 AQLSASELDQ
+97 KALSENELNQ

-114 RLIDLLKFVS
+114 RMIDLLKFVS

-146 LMYGDVANSDK
+146 LMYGDVANVDK

-162 EITTSIISMG
+162 EITATIIELG

-186 RLVVDHWHIIGDI
+186 RLVVDQWHIIGDI
-199 YDRGPRPDLIVEQ
+199 YDRGPHPDLIVDQ
-212 LTKLPAVD
+212 LTQLPAVD
-220 IQWGNHDIL
+220 VQWGNHDIL
-229 WFGAASGSQLCMLN
+229 WFGAASGSELCLLN

-255 IIEKAYG
+255 IIEETYG
-262 IDLSE
+262 IDLTD
-267 LVQFAQ
+267 LVRFAAQ
-273 RTYQPNPAFEPKVAA
+273 HYQANSAFMPVEDPNQGPL
-288 NQPAI
+288 
-293 STAEKKSINQVHQAI
+293 THAEKLKISQVQQAL
-308 AIMQFKLEQTVIKRN
+308 AIMQFKLELTVIKRHPEFN
-323 PDFKMDH
+323 MDH
-330 RLTLSHVDFEQQ
+330 RLLLSQVDFKRR
-342 TIHLNG
+342 ILHLNG
-348 HDYPLDN
+348 QEYPLEN
-355 TCFQTVDPTHPEILT
+355 TCFQLVDPENPEALT
-370 SGEAAIVTSLL
+370 AEESQIIADLL
-381 NAFTHCQK
+381 AAFTRCQK
-389 LRKHLRFLIDN
+389 LRKHLTFLIDH
-400 GSMYQLYNQNL
+400 GSMYRIYNQNL
-411 LFHGCIPVDEAGNFL
+411 LFHGCLPVDAEGHFL

-431 NRQYAGKSLLDF
+431 NQNYAGKQLLDF
-443 FDHQIRMS
+443 FDQQIRSS
-451 FDHPLNQDNLSTD
+451 FNHPLHQANLSTD

-481 AMTTFERYFSAD
+481 AMTTFERYFC
-493 PVLHEEKKNAYYQLR
+493 PEPETHVETKNAYYSLR
-508 HQEDFIEK
+508 HDADFIQQ
-516 LLLEFGL
+516 LLSEFNL
-523 TPETGHILNGHT
+523 SPETGHILNGHT
-535 PVKKGHNPIMANRKM
+535 PVKKGHDPIMANRQM

-585 PFTTRANAIA
+585 PFTTKADAIA
-595 KMQDIISTRRVID
+595 NMKDIISTRRVID

-628 IEQLTTL
+628 IEQLQTL
-635 LGQKNK
+635 LTIQP
-641 VSDQLV
+641 DH

>member
-6 MKTLSEKYP
+6 MKTLSDKYP
-15 TKMAITSEIINLKAI
+15 TKMAVTSEIINLKAI

-66 AEVFS
+66 NELFS
-71 GEMTEDTMQAF
+71 GEMTPETMQAF

-97 AQLSASELDQ
+97 KVLSENELNQ

-114 RLIDLLKFVS
+114 RMIDLLKFVS

-146 LMYGDVANSDK
+146 LMYGDVANVDK

-162 EITTSIISMG
+162 EITATIIELG

-186 RLVVDHWHIIGDI
+186 RLVVDQWHIIGDI
-199 YDRGPRPDLIVEQ
+199 YDRGPHPDLIVDQ
-212 LTKLPAVD
+212 LTQLPAVD
-220 IQWGNHDIL
+220 VQWGNHDIL
-229 WFGAASGSQLCMLN
+229 WFGAASGSELCLLN

-255 IIEKAYG
+255 IIEETYG
-262 IDLSE
+262 IALTDL
-267 LVQFAQ
+267 VRFAAQ
-273 RTYQPNPAFEPKVAA
+273 HYQANSAFMPVEDPNQGPL
-288 NQPAI
+288 
-293 STAEKKSINQVHQAI
+293 TRAEKLKISQVQQAL
-308 AIMQFKLEQTVIKRN
+308 AIMQFKLELTVIKRHPEFN
-323 PDFKMDH
+323 MDH
-330 RLTLSHVDFEQQ
+330 RLLLSQVDFKRR
-342 TIHLNG
+342 ILHLNG
-348 HDYPLDN
+348 QEYPLEN
-355 TCFQTVDPTHPEILT
+355 TCFQLVDPENPEALT
-370 SGEAAIVTSLL
+370 VEESQIIADLL
-381 NAFTHCQK
+381 AAFTRCQK
-389 LRKHLRFLIDN
+389 LRKHLTFLIDH
-400 GSMYQLYNQNL
+400 GSMYRIYNQNL
-411 LFHGCIPVDEAGNFL
+411 LFHGCLPVDAEGHFL

-431 NRQYAGKSLLDF
+431 NQNYAGKQLLDF
-443 FDHQIRMS
+443 FDQQIRSS
-451 FDHPLNQDNLSTD
+451 FNHPLHQANLSTD

-481 AMTTFERYFSAD
+481 AMTTFERYFC
-493 PVLHEEKKNAYYQLR
+493 PEPETHVETKNAYYSLR
-508 HQEDFIEK
+508 HDADFIQQ
-516 LLLEFGL
+516 LLSEFNL
-523 TPETGHILNGHT
+523 SPETGHILNGHT
-535 PVKKGHNPIMANRKM
+535 PVKKGHDPIMANRQM

-585 PFTTRANAIA
+585 PFTTKADAIA
-595 KMQDIISTRRVID
+595 NMKDIISTRRVID

-628 IEQLTTL
+628 IEQLQTL
-635 LGQKNK
+635 LTIQP
-641 VSDQLV
+641 DH

>member
-6 MKTLSEKYP
+6 MKTLSDKYP
-15 TKMAITSEIINLKAI
+15 TKMAVTSEIINLKAI

-66 AEVFS
+66 NELFS
-71 GEMTEDTMQAF
+71 GEMTPETMQAF

-97 AQLSASELDQ
+97 KALSENELNQ

-114 RLIDLLKFVS
+114 RMIDLLKFVS

-146 LMYGDVANSDK
+146 LMYGDVANVDK

-162 EITTSIISMG
+162 EITATIIELG

-186 RLVVDHWHIIGDI
+186 RLVVDQWHIIGDI
-199 YDRGPRPDLIVEQ
+199 YDRGPHPDLIVDQ
-212 LTKLPAVD
+212 LTQLPAVD
-220 IQWGNHDIL
+220 VQWGNHDIL
-229 WFGAASGSQLCMLN
+229 WFGAASGSELCLLN

-255 IIEKAYG
+255 IIEETYG
-262 IDLSE
+262 IDLTD
-267 LVQFAQ
+267 LVRFAAQ
-273 RTYQPNPAFEPKVAA
+273 HYQANSAFMPVEDPNQGPL
-288 NQPAI
+288 
-293 STAEKKSINQVHQAI
+293 TRAEKLKISQVQQAL
-308 AIMQFKLEQTVIKRN
+308 AIMQFKLELTVIKRHPEFN
-323 PDFKMDH
+323 MDH
-330 RLTLSHVDFEQQ
+330 RLLLSQVDFKRR
-342 TIHLNG
+342 ILHLNG
-348 HDYPLDN
+348 QEYPLEN
-355 TCFQTVDPTHPEILT
+355 TCFQLVNPENPEALT
-370 SGEAAIVTSLL
+370 AEESQIIADLL
-381 NAFTHCQK
+381 AAFTRCQK
-389 LRKHLRFLIDN
+389 LRKHLTFLIDH
-400 GSMYQLYNQNL
+400 GSMYRIYNQNL
-411 LFHGCIPVDEAGNFL
+411 LFHGCLPVDAEGHFL

-431 NRQYAGKSLLDF
+431 NQNYAGKQLLDF
-443 FDHQIRMS
+443 FDQQIRSS
-451 FDHPLNQDNLSTD
+451 FNHPLHQANLSTD

-481 AMTTFERYFSAD
+481 AMTTFERYFC
-493 PVLHEEKKNAYYQLR
+493 PEPETHVETKNAYYSLR
-508 HQEDFIEK
+508 HDADFIQQ
-516 LLLEFGL
+516 LLSEFNL
-523 TPETGHILNGHT
+523 SPETGHILNGHT
-535 PVKKGHNPIMANRKM
+535 PVKKGHDPIMANRQM

-585 PFTTRANAIA
+585 PFTTKADAIA
-595 KMQDIISTRRVID
+595 NMKDIISTRRVID

-628 IEQLTTL
+628 IEQLQTL
-635 LGQKNK
+635 LTIQP
-641 VSDQLV
+641 DH

>member
-6 MKTLSEKYP
+6 MKTLSDKYP
-15 TKMAITSEIINLKAI
+15 TKMAVTSEIINLKAI

-66 AEVFS
+66 NELFS
-71 GEMTEDTMQAF
+71 GEMTPETMQAF

-97 AQLSASELDQ
+97 KALSENELNQ

-114 RLIDLLKFVS
+114 RMIDLLKFVS

-146 LMYGDVANSDK
+146 LMYGDVANVDK

-162 EITTSIISMG
+162 EITATIIELG

-186 RLVVDHWHIIGDI
+186 RLVVDQWHIIGDI
-199 YDRGPRPDLIVEQ
+199 YDRGPHPDLIVDQ
-212 LTKLPAVD
+212 LTQLPAVD
-220 IQWGNHDIL
+220 VQWGNHDIL
-229 WFGAASGSQLCMLN
+229 WFGAASGSELCLLN

-255 IIEKAYG
+255 IIEETYG
-262 IDLSE
+262 IDLTD
-267 LVQFAQ
+267 LVRFAAQ
-273 RTYQPNPAFEPKVAA
+273 HYQANSAFMPVEDPNQGPL
-288 NQPAI
+288 
-293 STAEKKSINQVHQAI
+293 TRAEKLKISQVQQAL
-308 AIMQFKLEQTVIKRN
+308 AIMQFKLELTVIKRHPEFN
-323 PDFKMDH
+323 MDH
-330 RLTLSHVDFEQQ
+330 RLLLSQVDFKRR
-342 TIHLNG
+342 ILHLNG
-348 HDYPLDN
+348 QEYPLEN
-355 TCFQTVDPTHPEILT
+355 TCFQLVNPENPEALT
-370 SGEAAIVTSLL
+370 AEESQIIADLL
-381 NAFTHCQK
+381 AAFTRCQK
-389 LRKHLRFLIDN
+389 LRKHLTFLIDH
-400 GSMYQLYNQNL
+400 GSMYRIYNQNL
-411 LFHGCIPVDEAGNFL
+411 LFHGCLPVDAEGHFL

-431 NRQYAGKSLLDF
+431 NQNYAGKQLLDF
-443 FDHQIRMS
+443 FDQQIRSS
-451 FDHPLNQDNLSTD
+451 FNHPLHQANLSTD

-481 AMTTFERYFSAD
+481 AMTTFERYFCPD
-493 PVLHEEKKNAYYQLR
+493 PETHVETKNAYYSLR
-508 HQEDFIEK
+508 HDADFIQQ
-516 LLLEFGL
+516 LLSEFNL
-523 TPETGHILNGHT
+523 SPETGHILNGHT
-535 PVKKGHNPIMANRKM
+535 PVKKGHDPIMANRQM

-585 PFTTRANAIA
+585 PFTTKADAIA
-595 KMQDIISTRRVID
+595 NMKDIISTRRVID

-628 IEQLTTL
+628 IEQLQTL
-635 LGQKNK
+635 LTIQP
-641 VSDQLV
+641 DH

>member
-6 MKTLSEKYP
+6 MKTLSDKYP
-15 TKMAITSEIINLKAI
+15 TKMAVTSEIINLKAI

-66 AEVFS
+66 NELFS
-71 GEMTEDTMQAF
+71 GEMTPETMQAF

-97 AQLSASELDQ
+97 KALSENELNQ

-114 RLIDLLKFVS
+114 RMIDLLKFVS

-146 LMYGDVANSDK
+146 LMYGDVANVDK

-162 EITTSIISMG
+162 EITATIIELG

-186 RLVVDHWHIIGDI
+186 RLVVDQWHIIGDI
-199 YDRGPRPDLIVEQ
+199 YDRGPHPDLIVDQ
-212 LTKLPAVD
+212 LTQLPAVD
-220 IQWGNHDIL
+220 VQWGNHDIL
-229 WFGAASGSQLCMLN
+229 WFGAASGSELCLLN

-255 IIEKAYG
+255 IIEETYG
-262 IDLSE
+262 IDLTD
-267 LVQFAQ
+267 LVRFAAQ
-273 RTYQPNPAFEPKVAA
+273 HYQANSAFMPVEDPNQGPL
-288 NQPAI
+288 
-293 STAEKKSINQVHQAI
+293 TRAEKLKISQVQQAL
-308 AIMQFKLEQTVIKRN
+308 AIMQFKLELTVIKRHPEFN
-323 PDFKMDH
+323 MDH
-330 RLTLSHVDFEQQ
+330 RLLLSQVDFKRR
-342 TIHLNG
+342 ILHLNG
-348 HDYPLDN
+348 QEYPLEN
-355 TCFQTVDPTHPEILT
+355 TCFQLVDPENPEALT
-370 SGEAAIVTSLL
+370 AEESQIIADLL
-381 NAFTHCQK
+381 AAFTRCQK
-389 LRKHLRFLIDN
+389 LRKHLTFLIDH
-400 GSMYQLYNQNL
+400 GSMYRIYNQNL
-411 LFHGCIPVDEAGNFL
+411 LFHGCLPVDAEGHFL

-431 NRQYAGKSLLDF
+431 NQNYAGKQLLDF
-443 FDHQIRMS
+443 FDQQIRSS
-451 FDHPLNQDNLSTD
+451 FNHPLHQANLSTG

-481 AMTTFERYFSAD
+481 AMTTFERYFCPDSETH
-493 PVLHEEKKNAYYQLR
+493 VETKNAYYSLR
-508 HQEDFIEK
+508 HDADFIQQ
-516 LLLEFGL
+516 LLSEFNL
-523 TPETGHILNGHT
+523 SPETGHILNGHT
-535 PVKKGHNPIMANRKM
+535 PVKKGHDPIMANRQM

-585 PFTTRANAIA
+585 PFTTKADAIA
-595 KMQDIISTRRVID
+595 NMKDIISTRRVID

-615 VSQTNIGAAIKTE
+615 VSQTSIGAAIKTE
-628 IEQLTTL
+628 IEQLQTL
-635 LGQKNK
+635 LTIQP
-641 VSDQLV
+641 DH

>member
-6 MKTLSEKYP
+6 MKTLSDKYP
-15 TKMAITSEIINLKAI
+15 TKMAVTSEIINLKAI

-66 AEVFS
+66 NELFS
-71 GEMTEDTMQAF
+71 GEMTPETMQAF

-97 AQLSASELDQ
+97 KALSENELNQ

-114 RLIDLLKFVS
+114 RMIDLLKFVS

-146 LMYGDVANSDK
+146 LMYGDVANVDK

-162 EITTSIISMG
+162 EITATIIELG

-186 RLVVDHWHIIGDI
+186 RLVVDQWHIIGDI
-199 YDRGPRPDLIVEQ
+199 YDRGPHPDLIVDQ
-212 LTKLPAVD
+212 LTQLPAVD
-220 IQWGNHDIL
+220 VQWGNHDIL
-229 WFGAASGSQLCMLN
+229 WFGAASGSELCLLN

-255 IIEKAYG
+255 IIEETYG
-262 IDLSE
+262 IDLTD
-267 LVQFAQ
+267 LVRFAAQ
-273 RTYQPNPAFEPKVAA
+273 HYQANSAFMPVEDPNQGPL
-288 NQPAI
+288 
-293 STAEKKSINQVHQAI
+293 TRAEKLKISQVQQAL
-308 AIMQFKLEQTVIKRN
+308 AIMQFKLELTVIKRHPEFN
-323 PDFKMDH
+323 MDH
-330 RLTLSHVDFEQQ
+330 RLLLSQVDFKRR
-342 TIHLNG
+342 ILHLNG
-348 HDYPLDN
+348 QEYPLEN
-355 TCFQTVDPTHPEILT
+355 TCFQLVNPENPEALT
-370 SGEAAIVTSLL
+370 AEESQIIADLL
-381 NAFTHCQK
+381 AAFTRCQK
-389 LRKHLRFLIDN
+389 LRKHLTFLIDH
-400 GSMYQLYNQNL
+400 GSMYRIYNQNL
-411 LFHGCIPVDEAGNFL
+411 LFHGCLPVDAEGHFL

-431 NRQYAGKSLLDF
+431 NQNYVGKQLLDF
-443 FDHQIRMS
+443 FDQQIRSS
-451 FDHPLNQDNLSTD
+451 FNHPLHQANLSTD

-481 AMTTFERYFSAD
+481 AMTTFERYFCPD
-493 PVLHEEKKNAYYQLR
+493 PETHVETKNAYYSLR
-508 HQEDFIEK
+508 HDADFIQQ
-516 LLLEFGL
+516 LLSEFNL
-523 TPETGHILNGHT
+523 SPETGHILNGHT
-535 PVKKGHNPIMANRKM
+535 PVKKGHDPIMANRQM
-550 IVIDGGFSKAYHHT
+550 IVIDGGFSKAYNHT

-585 PFTTRANAIA
+585 PFTTKADAIA
-595 KMQDIISTRRVID
+595 NMKDIISTRRVID

-628 IEQLTTL
+628 IEQLQTL
-635 LGQKNK
+635 LTIQP
-641 VSDQLV
+641 DH

>member
-6 MKTLSEKYP
+6 MKTLSDKYP

-66 AEVFS
+66 NELFS
-71 GEMTEDTMQAF
+71 GEMTPETMQAF

-97 AQLSASELDQ
+97 KALSENELNQ

-114 RLIDLLKFVS
+114 RMIDLLKFVS

-146 LMYGDVANSDK
+146 LMYGDVANVDK

-162 EITTSIISMG
+162 EITATIIELG

-186 RLVVDHWHIIGDI
+186 RLVVDQWHIIGDI
-199 YDRGPRPDLIVEQ
+199 YDRGPHPDLIVDQ
-212 LTKLPAVD
+212 LTQLPAVD
-220 IQWGNHDIL
+220 VQWGNHDIL
-229 WFGAASGSQLCMLN
+229 WFGAASGSELCLLN

-255 IIEKAYG
+255 IIEETYG
-262 IDLSE
+262 IDLTD
-267 LVQFAQ
+267 LVRFAAQ
-273 RTYQPNPAFEPKVAA
+273 HYQANPAFMPVEDP
-288 NQPAI
+288 NQGPLTLSEKLKI
-293 STAEKKSINQVHQAI
+293 SQVQQAL
-308 AIMQFKLEQTVIKRN
+308 AIMQFKLELTVIKRHPEFN
-323 PDFKMDH
+323 MDH
-330 RLTLSHVDFEQQ
+330 RLLLSQVDFKRR
-342 TIHLNG
+342 ILHLNG
-348 HDYPLDN
+348 QEYPLEN
-355 TCFQTVDPTHPEILT
+355 TCFQLVDPENPEALT
-370 SGEAAIVTSLL
+370 AEESQIIADLL
-381 NAFTHCQK
+381 AAFTRCQK
-389 LRKHLRFLIDN
+389 LRKHLTFLIDH
-400 GSMYQLYNQNL
+400 GSMYRIYNQNL
-411 LFHGCIPVDEAGNFL
+411 LFHGCLPVDAEGHFL

-431 NRQYAGKSLLDF
+431 NQNYAGKQLLDF
-443 FDHQIRMS
+443 FDQQIRSS
-451 FDHPLNQDNLSTD
+451 FNHPLHQANLSTD

-481 AMTTFERYFSAD
+481 AMTTFERYFCPD
-493 PVLHEEKKNAYYQLR
+493 PETHVETKNAYYSLR
-508 HQEDFIEK
+508 HDADFIQQ
-516 LLLEFGL
+516 LLSEFNL
-523 TPETGHILNGHT
+523 SPETGHILNGHT
-535 PVKKGHNPIMANRKM
+535 PVKKGHDPIMANRQM

-585 PFTTRANAIA
+585 PFTTKADAIA
-595 KMQDIISTRRVID
+595 NMKDIISTRRVID

-628 IEQLTTL
+628 IEQLQTL
-635 LGQKNK
+635 LSIQP
-641 VSDQLV
+641 DH

>member
-6 MKTLSEKYP
+6 MKTLSDKYP
-15 TKMAITSEIINLKAI
+15 TKMAVTSEIINLKAI

-66 AEVFS
+66 NELFS
-71 GEMTEDTMQAF
+71 GEMTPETMQAF

-97 AQLSASELDQ
+97 KALSENELNQ

-114 RLIDLLKFVS
+114 RMIDLLKFVS

-146 LMYGDVANSDK
+146 LMYGDVANVDK

-162 EITTSIISMG
+162 EITTTIIELG

-186 RLVVDHWHIIGDI
+186 RLVVDQWHIIGDI
-199 YDRGPRPDLIVEQ
+199 YDRGPHPDLIVDQ
-212 LTKLPAVD
+212 LTQLPAVD
-220 IQWGNHDIL
+220 VQWGNHDIL
-229 WFGAASGSQLCMLN
+229 WFGAASGSELCLLN

-255 IIEKAYG
+255 IIEETYG
-262 IDLSE
+262 IDLTD
-267 LVQFAQ
+267 LVRFAAQ
-273 RTYQPNPAFEPKVAA
+273 HYQANPAFMPVEDP
-288 NQPAI
+288 NQGPLTLSEKLKI
-293 STAEKKSINQVHQAI
+293 SQVQQAL
-308 AIMQFKLEQTVIKRN
+308 AIMQFKLELMVIKRHPEFN
-323 PDFKMDH
+323 MDH
-330 RLTLSHVDFEQQ
+330 RLLLSQVDFKRR
-342 TIHLNG
+342 ILHLNG
-348 HDYPLDN
+348 QEYPLEN
-355 TCFQTVDPTHPEILT
+355 TCFQLVDPENPEALT
-370 SGEAAIVTSLL
+370 AEESQIIADLL
-381 NAFTHCQK
+381 AAFTRCQK
-389 LRKHLRFLIDN
+389 LRKHLTFLIDH
-400 GSMYQLYNQNL
+400 GSMYRIYNQNL
-411 LFHGCIPVDEAGNFL
+411 LFHGCLPVDAEGHFL

-431 NRQYAGKSLLDF
+431 NQNYAGKQLLDF
-443 FDHQIRMS
+443 FDQQIRSS
-451 FDHPLNQDNLSTD
+451 FNHPLHQANLSTD

-481 AMTTFERYFSAD
+481 AMTTFERYFCPD
-493 PVLHEEKKNAYYQLR
+493 PETHVETKNAYYSLR
-508 HQEDFIEK
+508 HDADFIQQ
-516 LLLEFGL
+516 LLSEFNL
-523 TPETGHILNGHT
+523 SPETGHILNGHT
-535 PVKKGHNPIMANRKM
+535 PVKKGHDPIMANRQM

-585 PFTTRANAIA
+585 PFTTKADAIA
-595 KMQDIISTRRVID
+595 NMKDIISTRRVID

-628 IEQLTTL
+628 IEQLQTL
-635 LGQKNK
+635 LTIQP
-641 VSDQLV
+641 DH

>member
-6 MKTLSEKYP
+6 MKTLSDKYP
-15 TKMAITSEIINLKAI
+15 TKMAVTSEIINLKAI

-66 AEVFS
+66 NELFS
-71 GEMTEDTMQAF
+71 GEMTPETMQAF

-97 AQLSASELDQ
+97 KALSENELNQ

-114 RLIDLLKFVS
+114 RMIDLLKFVS

-146 LMYGDVANSDK
+146 LMYGDVANVDK

-162 EITTSIISMG
+162 EITATIIELG

-186 RLVVDHWHIIGDI
+186 RLVVDQWHIIGDI
-199 YDRGPRPDLIVEQ
+199 YDRGPHPDLIVDQ
-212 LTKLPAVD
+212 LTQLPAVD
-220 IQWGNHDIL
+220 VQWGNHDIL
-229 WFGAASGSQLCMLN
+229 WFGAASGSELCLLN

-255 IIEKAYG
+255 IIEETYG
-262 IDLSE
+262 IDLSN
-267 LVQFAQ
+267 LVRFAAQ
-273 RTYQPNPAFEPKVAA
+273 HYQANPAFMPVEDP
-288 NQPAI
+288 NQGPL
-293 STAEKKSINQVHQAI
+293 TRAEKLKISQVQQAL
-308 AIMQFKLEQTVIKRN
+308 AIMQFKLELTVIKRHPEFN
-323 PDFKMDH
+323 MDH
-330 RLTLSHVDFEQQ
+330 RLLLSQVDFKRR
-342 TIHLNG
+342 ILHLNG
-348 HDYPLDN
+348 QEYPLEN
-355 TCFQTVDPTHPEILT
+355 TCFQLVDPENPEALT
-370 SGEAAIVTSLL
+370 AEESQIIADLL
-381 NAFTHCQK
+381 AAFTRCQK
-389 LRKHLRFLIDN
+389 LRKHLTFLIDH
-400 GSMYQLYNQNL
+400 GSMYRIYNQNL
-411 LFHGCIPVDEAGNFL
+411 LFHGCLPVDAEGHFL

-431 NRQYAGKSLLDF
+431 NQNYVGKQLLDF
-443 FDHQIRMS
+443 FDQQIRSS
-451 FDHPLNQDNLSTD
+451 FNHPLHQANLSTD

-481 AMTTFERYFSAD
+481 AMTTFERYFCPD
-493 PVLHEEKKNAYYQLR
+493 PETHVETKNAYYSLR
-508 HQEDFIEK
+508 HDADFIQQ
-516 LLLEFGL
+516 LLSEFNL
-523 TPETGHILNGHT
+523 SPETGHILNGHT
-535 PVKKGHNPIMANRKM
+535 PVKKGHDPIMANRQM

-585 PFTTRANAIA
+585 PFTTKADAIA
-595 KMQDIISTRRVID
+595 NMKDIISTRRVID

-628 IEQLTTL
+628 IEQLQTL
-635 LGQKNK
+635 LTIQP
-641 VSDQLV
+641 DH

>member
-6 MKTLSEKYP
+6 MKTLSDKYP
-15 TKMAITSEIINLKAI
+15 TKMAVTSEIINLKAI

-66 AEVFS
+66 NELFS
-71 GEMTEDTMQAF
+71 GEMTPETMQAF

-97 AQLSASELDQ
+97 KALSENELNQ

-114 RLIDLLKFVS
+114 RMIDLLKFVS

-146 LMYGDVANSDK
+146 LMYGDVANVDK

-162 EITTSIISMG
+162 EITATIIELG

-186 RLVVDHWHIIGDI
+186 RLVVDQWHIIGDI
-199 YDRGPRPDLIVEQ
+199 YDRGPHPDLIVDQ
-212 LTKLPAVD
+212 LTQLPAVD
-220 IQWGNHDIL
+220 VQWGNHDIL
-229 WFGAASGSQLCMLN
+229 WFGAASGSELCLLN

-255 IIEKAYG
+255 IIEETYG
-262 IDLSE
+262 IDLTD
-267 LVQFAQ
+267 LVRFAAQ
-273 RTYQPNPAFEPKVAA
+273 HYQANSAFMPVEDPNQGPL
-288 NQPAI
+288 
-293 STAEKKSINQVHQAI
+293 TRAEKLKISQVQQAL
-308 AIMQFKLEQTVIKRN
+308 AIMQFKLELTVIKRHPEFN
-323 PDFKMDH
+323 MDH
-330 RLTLSHVDFEQQ
+330 RLLLSQVDFKRR
-342 TIHLNG
+342 ILHLNG
-348 HDYPLDN
+348 QEYPLEN
-355 TCFQTVDPTHPEILT
+355 TCFQLVNPENPEALT
-370 SGEAAIVTSLL
+370 AEESQIIADLL
-381 NAFTHCQK
+381 AAFTRCQK
-389 LRKHLRFLIDN
+389 LRKHLTFLIDH
-400 GSMYQLYNQNL
+400 GSMYRIYNQNL
-411 LFHGCIPVDEAGNFL
+411 LFHGCLPVDAEGHFL

-431 NRQYAGKSLLDF
+431 NKNYVGKQLLDF
-443 FDHQIRMS
+443 FDQQIRSS
-451 FDHPLNQDNLSTD
+451 FNHPLHQANLSTD

-481 AMTTFERYFSAD
+481 AMTTFERYFCPD
-493 PVLHEEKKNAYYQLR
+493 PETHVETKNAYYSLR
-508 HQEDFIEK
+508 HDADFIQQ
-516 LLLEFGL
+516 LLSEFNL
-523 TPETGHILNGHT
+523 SPETGHILNGHT
-535 PVKKGHNPIMANRKM
+535 PVKKGHDPIMANRQM

-585 PFTTRANAIA
+585 PFTTKADAIA
-595 KMQDIISTRRVID
+595 NMKDIISTRRVID

-628 IEQLTTL
+628 IEQLQTL
-635 LGQKNK
+635 LTIQP
-641 VSDQLV
+641 DH

>member
-6 MKTLSEKYP
+6 MKTLSDKYP
-15 TKMAITSEIINLKAI
+15 TKMAVTSEIINLKAI

-66 AEVFS
+66 NELFS
-71 GEMTEDTMQAF
+71 GEMTPETMQAF

-97 AQLSASELDQ
+97 KALSENELNQ

-114 RLIDLLKFVS
+114 RMIDLLKFVS

-146 LMYGDVANSDK
+146 LMYGDVANVDK

-162 EITTSIISMG
+162 EITATIIELG

-186 RLVVDHWHIIGDI
+186 RLVVDQWHIIGDI
-199 YDRGPRPDLIVEQ
+199 YDRGPHPDLIVDQ
-212 LTKLPAVD
+212 LTQLPAVD
-220 IQWGNHDIL
+220 VQWGNHDIL
-229 WFGAASGSQLCMLN
+229 WFGAASGSELCLLN

-255 IIEKAYG
+255 IIEETYG
-262 IDLSE
+262 IDLTD
-267 LVQFAQ
+267 LVRFAAQ
-273 RTYQPNPAFEPKVAA
+273 HYQANSAFMPVEDPNQGPL
-288 NQPAI
+288 
-293 STAEKKSINQVHQAI
+293 TRAEKLKISQVQQAL
-308 AIMQFKLEQTVIKRN
+308 AIMQFKLELTVIKRHPEFN
-323 PDFKMDH
+323 MDH
-330 RLTLSHVDFEQQ
+330 RLLLSQVDFKRR
-342 TIHLNG
+342 ILHLNG
-348 HDYPLDN
+348 QEYPLEN
-355 TCFQTVDPTHPEILT
+355 TCFQLVDPENPEALT
-370 SGEAAIVTSLL
+370 VEESQIIADLL
-381 NAFTHCQK
+381 AAFTRCQK
-389 LRKHLRFLIDN
+389 LRKHLTFLIDH
-400 GSMYQLYNQNL
+400 GSMYRIYNQNL
-411 LFHGCIPVDEAGNFL
+411 LFHGCLPVDAEGHFL

-431 NRQYAGKSLLDF
+431 KQNYAGKQLLDF
-443 FDHQIRMS
+443 FDQQIRSS
-451 FDHPLNQDNLSTD
+451 FNHPLHQANLSTD

-481 AMTTFERYFSAD
+481 AMTTFERYFCPD
-493 PVLHEEKKNAYYQLR
+493 PETHVETKNAYYSLR
-508 HQEDFIEK
+508 HDADFIQQ
-516 LLLEFGL
+516 LLSEFNL
-523 TPETGHILNGHT
+523 SPETGHILNGHT
-535 PVKKGHNPIMANRKM
+535 PVKKGHDPIMANRQM

-585 PFTTRANAIA
+585 PFTTKADAIA
-595 KMQDIISTRRVID
+595 NMKDIISTRRVID

-628 IEQLTTL
+628 IEQLQTL
-635 LGQKNK
+635 LTIQP
-641 VSDQLV
+641 DH

>member
-6 MKTLSEKYP
+6 MKTLSDKYP
-15 TKMAITSEIINLKAI
+15 TKMAVTSEIINLKAI

-66 AEVFS
+66 NELFS
-71 GEMTEDTMQAF
+71 GEMTPETMQAF

-97 AQLSASELDQ
+97 KALSENELNQ

-114 RLIDLLKFVS
+114 RMIDLLKFVS

-146 LMYGDVANSDK
+146 LMYGDVANVDK

-162 EITTSIISMG
+162 EITATIIELG

-186 RLVVDHWHIIGDI
+186 RLVVDQWHIIGDI
-199 YDRGPRPDLIVEQ
+199 YDRGPHPDLIVDQ
-212 LTKLPAVD
+212 LTQLPAVD
-220 IQWGNHDIL
+220 VQWGNHDIL
-229 WFGAASGSQLCMLN
+229 WFGAASGSELCLLN

-255 IIEKAYG
+255 IIEETYG
-262 IDLSE
+262 IDLTD
-267 LVQFAQ
+267 LVCFAVQ
-273 RTYQPNPAFEPKVAA
+273 HYQANSAFMPVEDPNQGPL
-288 NQPAI
+288 
-293 STAEKKSINQVHQAI
+293 TRAEKLKISQVQQAL
-308 AIMQFKLEQTVIKRN
+308 AIMQFKLELTVIKRHPEFN
-323 PDFKMDH
+323 MDH
-330 RLTLSHVDFEQQ
+330 RLLLSQVDFKRR
-342 TIHLNG
+342 ILHLNG
-348 HDYPLDN
+348 QEYPLEN
-355 TCFQTVDPTHPEILT
+355 TCFQLVNPENPEALT
-370 SGEAAIVTSLL
+370 AEESQIIADLL
-381 NAFTHCQK
+381 AAFTRCQK
-389 LRKHLRFLIDN
+389 LRKHLTFLIDH
-400 GSMYQLYNQNL
+400 GSMYRIYNQNL
-411 LFHGCIPVDEAGNFL
+411 LFHGCLPVDAEGHFL

-431 NRQYAGKSLLDF
+431 NQNYAGKQLLDF
-443 FDHQIRMS
+443 FDQQIRSS
-451 FDHPLNQDNLSTD
+451 FNHPLHQANLSTD

-481 AMTTFERYFSAD
+481 AMTTFERYFCSD
-493 PVLHEEKKNAYYQLR
+493 PETHVETKNAYYSLR
-508 HQEDFIEK
+508 HDADFIQQ
-516 LLLEFGL
+516 LLSEFNL
-523 TPETGHILNGHT
+523 SPETGHILNGHT
-535 PVKKGHNPIMANRKM
+535 PVKKGHDPIMANRQM

-585 PFTTRANAIA
+585 PFTTKADAIA
-595 KMQDIISTRRVID
+595 NMKDIISTRRVID

-628 IEQLTTL
+628 IEQLQTL
-635 LGQKNK
+635 LTIQP
-641 VSDQLV
+641 DH

>member
-6 MKTLSEKYP
+6 MKTLSDKYP
-15 TKMAITSEIINLKAI
+15 TKMAVTSEIINLKAI

-66 AEVFS
+66 NELFS
-71 GEMTEDTMQAF
+71 GEMTPETMQAF

-97 AQLSASELDQ
+97 KALSENELNQ

-114 RLIDLLKFVS
+114 RMIDLLKFVS

-146 LMYGDVANSDK
+146 LMYGDVANVDK

-162 EITTSIISMG
+162 EITATIIELG

-186 RLVVDHWHIIGDI
+186 RLVVDQWHIIGDI
-199 YDRGPRPDLIVEQ
+199 YDRGPHPDLIVDQ
-212 LTKLPAVD
+212 LTQLPAVD
-220 IQWGNHDIL
+220 VQWGNHDIL
-229 WFGAASGSQLCMLN
+229 WFGAASGSELCLLN

-255 IIEKAYG
+255 IIEETYG
-262 IDLSE
+262 IDLTD
-267 LVQFAQ
+267 LVRFAAQ
-273 RTYQPNPAFEPKVAA
+273 HYQANPAFMPVEDP
-288 NQPAI
+288 NQGPLTLSEKLKI
-293 STAEKKSINQVHQAI
+293 SQVQQAL
-308 AIMQFKLEQTVIKRN
+308 AIMQFKLELTVIKRHPEFN
-323 PDFKMDH
+323 MDH
-330 RLTLSHVDFEQQ
+330 RLLLSQVDFKRR
-342 TIHLNG
+342 ILHLNG
-348 HDYPLDN
+348 QEYPLEN
-355 TCFQTVDPTHPEILT
+355 TCFQLVDPENPEALT
-370 SGEAAIVTSLL
+370 AEESQIIADLL
-381 NAFTHCQK
+381 AAFTRCQK
-389 LRKHLRFLIDN
+389 LRKHLTFLIDH
-400 GSMYQLYNQNL
+400 GSMYRIYNQNL
-411 LFHGCIPVDEAGNFL
+411 LFHGCLPVDAEGHFL

-431 NRQYAGKSLLDF
+431 NQNYAGKQLLDF
-443 FDHQIRMS
+443 FDQQIRSS
-451 FDHPLNQDNLSTD
+451 FNHPLHQANLSTD

-481 AMTTFERYFSAD
+481 AMTTFERYFCPD
-493 PVLHEEKKNAYYQLR
+493 PETHIETKNAYYSLR
-508 HQEDFIEK
+508 HDADFIQQ
-516 LLLEFGL
+516 LLSEFNL
-523 TPETGHILNGHT
+523 SPETGHILNGHT
-535 PVKKGHNPIMANRKM
+535 PVKKGHDPIMANRQM

-585 PFTTRANAIA
+585 PFTTKADAIA
-595 KMQDIISTRRVID
+595 NMKDIISTRRVID

-628 IEQLTTL
+628 IEQLQTL
-635 LGQKNK
+635 LTIQP
-641 VSDQLV
+641 DH

>member
-6 MKTLSEKYP
+6 MKTLSDKYP
-15 TKMAITSEIINLKAI
+15 TKMAVTSEIINLKAI

-66 AEVFS
+66 NELFS
-71 GEMTEDTMQAF
+71 GEMTPETMQAF

-97 AQLSASELDQ
+97 KALSENELNQ

-114 RLIDLLKFVS
+114 RMIDLLKFVS

-146 LMYGDVANSDK
+146 LMYGDVANVDK

-162 EITTSIISMG
+162 EITATIIELG

-186 RLVVDHWHIIGDI
+186 RLVVDQWHIIGDI
-199 YDRGPRPDLIVEQ
+199 YDRGPHPDLIVDQ
-212 LTKLPAVD
+212 LTQLPAVD
-220 IQWGNHDIL
+220 VQWGNHDIL
-229 WFGAASGSQLCMLN
+229 WFGAASGSELCLLN

-255 IIEKAYG
+255 IIEETYG
-262 IDLSE
+262 IDLTD
-267 LVQFAQ
+267 LVRFAAQ
-273 RTYQPNPAFEPKVAA
+273 HYQANSAFMPVEDPNQGPL
-288 NQPAI
+288 
-293 STAEKKSINQVHQAI
+293 TRAEKLKISQVQQAL
-308 AIMQFKLEQTVIKRN
+308 AIMQFKLELTVIKRHPEFN
-323 PDFKMDH
+323 MDH
-330 RLTLSHVDFEQQ
+330 RLLLSQVDFKRR
-342 TIHLNG
+342 ILHLNG
-348 HDYPLDN
+348 QEYPLEN
-355 TCFQTVDPTHPEILT
+355 TCFQLVDPENPEALT
-370 SGEAAIVTSLL
+370 AEESQIIADLL
-381 NAFTHCQK
+381 AAFTRCQK
-389 LRKHLRFLIDN
+389 LRKHLTFLIDH
-400 GSMYQLYNQNL
+400 GSMYRIYNQNL
-411 LFHGCIPVDEAGNFL
+411 LFHGCLPVDAEGHFL

-431 NRQYAGKSLLDF
+431 NQNYVGKQLLDF
-443 FDHQIRMS
+443 FDQQIRSS
-451 FDHPLNQDNLSTD
+451 FNHPLHQANLSTD

-481 AMTTFERYFSAD
+481 AMTTFERYFC
-493 PVLHEEKKNAYYQLR
+493 PEPETHVETKNAYYSLR
-508 HQEDFIEK
+508 HDADFIQQ
-516 LLLEFGL
+516 LLSEFNL
-523 TPETGHILNGHT
+523 SPETGHILNGHT
-535 PVKKGHNPIMANRKM
+535 PVKKGHDPIMANRQM

-585 PFTTRANAIA
+585 PFTTKADAIA
-595 KMQDIISTRRVID
+595 NMKDIISTRRVID

-628 IEQLTTL
+628 IEQLQTL
-635 LGQKNK
+635 LTIQP
-641 VSDQLV
+641 DH

>member
-6 MKTLSEKYP
+6 MKTLSDKYP
-15 TKMAITSEIINLKAI
+15 TKMAVTSEIINLKAI

-66 AEVFS
+66 NELFS
-71 GEMTEDTMQAF
+71 GEMTPETMQAF

-97 AQLSASELDQ
+97 KALSENELNQ

-114 RLIDLLKFVS
+114 RMIDLLKFVS

-146 LMYGDVANSDK
+146 LMYGDVANVDK

-162 EITTSIISMG
+162 EITATIIELG

-186 RLVVDHWHIIGDI
+186 RLVVDQWHIIGDI
-199 YDRGPRPDLIVEQ
+199 YDRGPHPDLIVDQ
-212 LTKLPAVD
+212 LTQLPAVD
-220 IQWGNHDIL
+220 VQWGNHDIL
-229 WFGAASGSQLCMLN
+229 WFGAASGSELCLLN

-255 IIEKAYG
+255 IIEETYG
-262 IDLSE
+262 IDLTD
-267 LVQFAQ
+267 LVRFAAQ
-273 RTYQPNPAFEPKVAA
+273 HYQANSAFMPVEDPNQGPL
-288 NQPAI
+288 
-293 STAEKKSINQVHQAI
+293 TRAEKLKISQVQQAL
-308 AIMQFKLEQTVIKRN
+308 AIMQFKLELTVIKRHPEFN
-323 PDFKMDH
+323 MDH
-330 RLTLSHVDFEQQ
+330 RLLLSQVDFKRR
-342 TIHLNG
+342 ILHLNG
-348 HDYPLDN
+348 QEYPLEN
-355 TCFQTVDPTHPEILT
+355 TCFQLVNPENPEALT
-370 SGEAAIVTSLL
+370 AEESQIIADLL
-381 NAFTHCQK
+381 AAFTRCQK
-389 LRKHLRFLIDN
+389 LRKHLTFLIDH
-400 GSMYQLYNQNL
+400 GSMYRIYNQNL
-411 LFHGCIPVDEAGNFL
+411 LFHGCLPVDAEGHFL

-431 NRQYAGKSLLDF
+431 NQNYVGKQLLDF
-443 FDHQIRMS
+443 FDQQIRSS
-451 FDHPLNQDNLSTD
+451 FNHPLHQANLSTD

-481 AMTTFERYFSAD
+481 AMTTFERYFCPD
-493 PVLHEEKKNAYYQLR
+493 PETHVETKNAYYSLR
-508 HQEDFIEK
+508 HDADFIQQ
-516 LLLEFGL
+516 LLSEFNL
-523 TPETGHILNGHT
+523 SPETGHILNGHT
-535 PVKKGHNPIMANRKM
+535 PVKKGHDPIMANRQM

-585 PFTTRANAIA
+585 PFTTKADAIA
-595 KMQDIISTRRVID
+595 NMKDIISTRRVID

-628 IEQLTTL
+628 IEQLQTL
-635 LGQKNK
+635 LTIQPNH
-641 VSDQLV
+641 

>member
-6 MKTLSEKYP
+6 MKTLSDKYP
-15 TKMAITSEIINLKAI
+15 TKMAVTSEIINLKAI

-66 AEVFS
+66 NELFS
-71 GEMTEDTMQAF
+71 GEMTPETMQAF

-97 AQLSASELDQ
+97 KALSENELNQ

-114 RLIDLLKFVS
+114 RMIDLLKFVS

-146 LMYGDVANSDK
+146 LMYGDVANVDK

-162 EITTSIISMG
+162 EITATIIELG

-186 RLVVDHWHIIGDI
+186 RLVVDQWHIIGDI
-199 YDRGPRPDLIVEQ
+199 YDRGPHPDLIVDQ
-212 LTKLPAVD
+212 LTQLPAVD
-220 IQWGNHDIL
+220 VQWGNHDIL
-229 WFGAASGSQLCMLN
+229 WFGAASGSELCLLN

-255 IIEKAYG
+255 IIEETYG
-262 IDLSE
+262 IDLTD
-267 LVQFAQ
+267 LVRFAAQ
-273 RTYQPNPAFEPKVAA
+273 HYQANPAFMPVEDP
-288 NQPAI
+288 NQGPLTLSEKLKI
-293 STAEKKSINQVHQAI
+293 SQVQQAL
-308 AIMQFKLEQTVIKRN
+308 AIMQFKLELTVIKRHPEFN
-323 PDFKMDH
+323 MNHRLLLSQVDFK
-330 RLTLSHVDFEQQ
+330 RRIL
-342 TIHLNG
+342 HLNG
-348 HDYPLDN
+348 QEYPLEN
-355 TCFQTVDPTHPEILT
+355 TCFQLVDPENPEALT
-370 SGEAAIVTSLL
+370 AEESQIIADLL
-381 NAFTHCQK
+381 AAFTRCQK
-389 LRKHLRFLIDN
+389 LRKHLTFLIDH
-400 GSMYQLYNQNL
+400 GSMYRIYNQNL
-411 LFHGCIPVDEAGNFL
+411 LFHGCLPVDAEGHFL

-431 NRQYAGKSLLDF
+431 NQNYAGKQLLDF
-443 FDHQIRMS
+443 FDQQIRSS
-451 FDHPLNQDNLSTD
+451 FNHPLHQANLSTD

-481 AMTTFERYFSAD
+481 AMTTFERYFCPD
-493 PVLHEEKKNAYYQLR
+493 PETHVETKNAYYSLR
-508 HQEDFIEK
+508 HDADFIQQ
-516 LLLEFGL
+516 LLSEFNL
-523 TPETGHILNGHT
+523 SPETGHILNGHT
-535 PVKKGHNPIMANRKM
+535 PVKKGHDPIMANRQM

-585 PFTTRANAIA
+585 PFTTKADAIA
-595 KMQDIISTRRVID
+595 NMKDIISTRRVID

-628 IEQLTTL
+628 IEQLQTL
-635 LGQKNK
+635 LTIQP
-641 VSDQLV
+641 DH